1 MSDTRAVATRLYTI
15 GLSAV
20 KEIDG
25 SARRGKPINIRTV
38 KRVIH
43 AMVDNILKD
52 ETHLLGFTTLKNFA
66 NYLYNHM
73 LNTAILSIAIGK
85 RINLPKNQLS
95 SLGIAAMF
103 HDIGKAEI
111 PAQF

>member
-1 MSDTRAVATRLYTI
+1 MR
-15 GLSAV
+15 
-20 KEIDG
+20 
-25 SARRGKPINIRTV
+25 PIS
-38 KRVIH
+38 
-43 AMVDNILKD
+43 
-52 ETHLLGFTTLKNFA
+52 LGFTTLKNFE

-95 SLGIAAMF
+95 SLGIAAIF

-111 PAQF
+111 PRSILNKPSELQSKGIGAYNETSCRWCENTDKGKRPQ